1 MFGRKNKNYDVQLDI
16 YNWNRLAGNEVPD
29 YPIDVSDRMFWHRAI
44 IEGDIL
50 REEVEEYTRAMA
62 DRNRIEYADALA
74 DIVIV
79 AYGQAAKAGF
89 NLNDFIQ
96 EAMEANWSKADPETG
111 EFLRNEIGKIQ
122 KGPSYQKPK
131 MFNVMMKQLRKGG
144 AKRVW

>member
-29 YPIDVSDRMFWHRAI
+29 YPIDVSDKEFWNTARSQVAI
-44 IEGDIL
+44 L
-50 REEVEEYTRAMA
+50 QEEVNELYDATVTK
-62 DRNRIEYADALA
+62 DRIEYADALA
-74 DIVIV
+74 DTVIV

-89 NLNDFIQ
+89 NLNDYVH
-96 EAMEANWSKADPETG
+96 EAMIANWSKADPETG
-111 EFLRNEIGKIQ
+111 EFYRNEIGKIQ
-122 KGPSYQKPK
+122 KGPGYRKPK

>member
-1 MFGRKNKNYDVQLDI
+1 MNELYDATVAKDQ
-16 YNWNRLAGNEVPD
+16 
-29 YPIDVSDRMFWHRAI
+29 
-44 IEGDIL
+44 
-50 REEVEEYTRAMA
+50 
-62 DRNRIEYADALA
+62 IEYADALA
-74 DIVIV
+74 DTVIV

-89 NLNDFIQ
+89 NLNDFIK

-122 KGPSYQKPK
+122 KGPSYLKPK